1 MKLEK
6 PIVFKQAFNVFN
18 DDRGYLS
25 ALDIENLT
33 SKIPEQKFDFRY
45 QLLSFSEKKIPLE
58 DFIIKLSLSNKIN

>member
-45 QLLSFSEKKIPLE
+45 QLLSFSEKKDTFSYDTCRL
-58 DFIIKLSLSNKIN
+58 FKWLCL